1 MQGETVIPVKAFK
14 IIIIACSAILLSS
27 CGATNYLSSN
37 MNLNNTAVVLSQ
49 ANFRVVGTVSS
60 AVSSTNVF
68 GIGGLS
74 RRALR
79 ENAIAEL
86 TKKANLTGSQALV
99 NVSVHTSSK
108 TILFI
113 GNTRFTAQGTIIEFI
128 DGAPDGGRPMP
139 GMPDTPRPR
148 PEENWK

>member
-1 MQGETVIPVKAFK
+1 MKAFK

-99 NVSVHTSSK
+99 NVTVHNSTK
-108 TILFI
+108 AILFLT
-113 GNTRFTAQGTIIEFI
+113 NVRFTAEGTVIEFT
-128 DGAPDGGRPMP
+128 DGAPAGGRPMP
-139 GMPDTPRPR
+139 EMPGAPRPR
-148 PEENWK
+148 PEENRK